1 MASRMINSYTAS
13 KSRKS
18 HRKSRLGC
26 GNCKRRRVKCDEQ
39 RPECRNC
46 QRHSVPCDYASEDGN
61 TSHELSTTSDSTPE
75 QQTDDSLTFISSSQA
90 DFRPPKRRHAR
101 RTVPPAED
109 LQQAPAPSLST
120 AVVNR
125 PFDFSATDMAI
136 FHHLMSSKDLG
147 GSNQM
152 AISQFTR
159 LGFSFHYL
167 LHLLLAFSSF
177 HLARHQGDDPLHQIL
192 GQSKDYLA
200 EGERHYLIGV
210 GAVAEQIPHLGQ
222 ENGLALY
229 AATLLIFLTS
239 VARGPQQGEYLA
251 FRGDGQPGS
260 LSLFMGIRTVL
271 ETCSGTLSIDAS
283 VMHPAEKL
291 DSPTP
296 GTSESPRRWRRN
308 VEDARR
314 YDSELPHLSN
324 LLSTLG
330 PEHDAKGYHQAFHL
344 LQHIFHSLYGP
355 ESSVDESQLW
365 PYIFGWLYTLP
376 NSVLTALQH
385 REPVALVLFS
395 FFLVLLKELDAT
407 WFLRDWPEHIID
419 GIFYNLDCSYRDH
432 IRWPMEVLQC
442 SFYP

>member
-1 MASRMINSYTAS
+1 MASGIINSYTAN

-26 GNCKRRRVKCDEQ
+26 GNCKRRRVKCDEK
-39 RPECRNC
+39 RPECSNC
-46 QRHSVPCDYASEDGN
+46 QRHSVSCDYASEDG
-61 TSHELSTTSDSTPE
+61 SSSRELSSPYDSTPE
-75 QQTDDSLTFISSSQA
+75 QQRDDSLTFISSSQA

-109 LQQAPAPSLST
+109 LEPPVSQTST
-120 AVVNR
+120 AVANK
-125 PFDFSATDMAI
+125 PFDFSAADMAV

-152 AISQFTR
+152 AISQYTR

-167 LHLLLAFSSF
+167 LHLLLAFSNF

-192 GQSKDYLA
+192 GQSRDYLA
-200 EGERHYLIGV
+200 EGERHYSIGV
-210 GAVAEQIPHLGQ
+210 GAVAEQIPHLGK

-251 FRGDGQPGS
+251 FRSDGQPGS
-260 LSLFMGIRTVL
+260 LALFMGIRTVL
-271 ETCSGTLSIDAS
+271 ETCSGNLSIDAS
-283 VMHPAEKL
+283 VMHPAESK
-291 DSPTP
+291 DPPSQ
-296 GTSESPRRWRRN
+296 GASEPHRSWRRSAE
-308 VEDARR
+308 VARR
-314 YDSELPHLSN
+314 YDSELPHLGN

-330 PEHDAKGYHQAFHL
+330 LDHDVQGYHQVFHR
-344 LQHIFHSLYGP
+344 LQHIFHSLYGFD
-355 ESSVDESQLW
+355 SSVEESQLW

-376 NSVLTALQH
+376 NSFLTALQH

-395 FFLVLLKELDAT
+395 FFLVLLKELDST
-407 WFLRDWPEHIID
+407 WFLRDWPEHIIG
-419 GIFYNLDCSYRDH
+419 GIFYNLDSSHRDH